1 MMKTRELMNSVE
13 RIKTVLG
20 LPNGHTSTEDLI
32 ALGRYGLGTKRSLT
46 QLSQFIGVDF
56 KNGQL
61 VDNRSAAAFS
71 SSSTD

>member
-1 MMKTRELMNSVE
+1 VE

-20 LPNGHTSTEDLI
+20 LPNGHTSVEDLLAI
-32 ALGRYGLGTKRSLT
+32 GRYGLGTKRTLT

-61 VDNRSAAAFS
+61 VDNRSVYLTAACLS
-71 SSSTD
+71 SISLPLPL